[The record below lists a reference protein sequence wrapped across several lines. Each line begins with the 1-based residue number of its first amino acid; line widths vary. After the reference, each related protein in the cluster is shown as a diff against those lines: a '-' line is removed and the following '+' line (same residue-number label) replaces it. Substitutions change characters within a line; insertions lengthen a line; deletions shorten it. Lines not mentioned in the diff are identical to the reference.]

1 MINRYK
7 SIFTNANLKL
17 FSSSDMKIFHH
28 ISYKNN
34 RLNMLYHINKFNF
47 VRNTR
52 SSKKLSLDPQ
62 SIENFEKTKTEM
74 DTSIKKE
81 INVESSREMYESEE
95 KIPLENEN
103 ISIIL
108 DKFHYRGKLFQIE
121 SSKTKFDSLEEYVE
135 YYNFLTKN
143 LYKLHHFQLE
153 KLIRAMCY
161 YQIKEEKNKD
171 ILTRYLNSQPNNTHS
186 SLFVVYVMNKLE
198 SQYEDLMKTCFKIIS
213 ENGIVNSD
221 RLYVIPFIWA
231 ISEFQVS
238 NNEINAKIDEF
249 IKEQINFMNEYVK

>member
-1 MINRYK
+1 MFKKVK

-17 FSSSDMKIFHH
+17 FLSNDDKIFHH
-28 ISYKNN
+28 FSNKRNTF
-34 RLNMLYHINKFNF
+34 NMFYHISKFNF
-47 VRNTR
+47 ARNTKQ
-52 SSKKLSLDPQ
+52 SKKLSLDPQ
-62 SIENFEKTKTEM
+62 SFENFEKTKAEM
-74 DTSIKKE
+74 NTHLKNE
-81 INVESSREMYESEE
+81 TNVESSKEMYESEE
-95 KIPLENEN
+95 RIPLENEN

-121 SSKTKFDSLEEYVE
+121 SSKKIFDSLEEYVE
-135 YYNFLTKN
+135 YYNYLTKN

-161 YQIKEEKNKD
+161 FQIKEEKTKD

-186 SLFVVYVMNKLE
+186 SLFVIYVMNKLE
-198 SQYEDLMKTCFKIIS
+198 IQYEDLTKKCFKIIS

-231 ISEFQVS
+231 ISELQVS